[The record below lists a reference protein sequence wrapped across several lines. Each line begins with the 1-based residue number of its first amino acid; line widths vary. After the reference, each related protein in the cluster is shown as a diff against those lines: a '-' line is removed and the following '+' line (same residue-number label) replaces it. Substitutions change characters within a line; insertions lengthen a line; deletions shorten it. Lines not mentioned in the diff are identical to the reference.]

1 MKEVKGLR
9 AKQAK
14 IQHMLN
20 KRDKLLMVEAL
31 IYEHERADNPDIFE
45 IKDLKRRA
53 HELRT
58 QIAVSSTLICKT
70 SYLT

>member
-1 MKEVKGLR
+1 
-9 AKQAK
+9 
-14 IQHMLN
+14 MLN

-31 IYEHERADNPDIFE
+31 IFEHERADNPDVVE

-53 HELRT
+53 NDLRT

-70 SYLT
+70 SYLS